1 MKEITCPNCQKNFN
15 LDDAGF
21 ADILSQVRNTEFEE
35 ELGRRLAEADA
46 NKQTE
51 IKLAEA
57 ETANKMAAEAEK
69 LRAELAAVKAAVD
82 NAELAKKLAVQE
94 ALAEVTKERDGLAK
108 DLEIK
113 GQAKDIEIASLVEK
127 YKGELKL
134 KDEEVAFYKDFKAKQ
149 STKGI
154 GESLEK
160 HCEDEFNGIRAGT
173 FPQAEFE
180 KDNTVVEGTKGDYVF
195 RDFTLSGTEIVS
207 IMFEMKTEMDEGVA
221 KKQTNESF
229 LAKLDKD
236 RQKKNLEYAVLV
248 TTLEPDSDLYNKGI
262 VDLSHKYPKMYAVRP
277 QFFIPIITLLRNSAL
292 NAVDYKSELERALN
306 QNIDISNFESS
317 LGEYKDYVTRNYE
330 LAADKFQGAIANI
343 DKAIAEMEKVKKAL
357 LGSEN
362 NLRLASDKGD
372 SITVKKL
379 TRNNPT
385 MKAKF
390 DEATPESAGEIES

>member
-1 MKEITCPNCQKNFN
+1 MNDITCPNCHKVFS

-21 ADILSQVRNTEFEE
+21 AAILNQVRTAEFDE
-35 ELGRRLAEADA
+35 ELHRRLEEVEK

-57 ETANKMAAEAEK
+57 E
-69 LRAELAAVKAAVD
+69 
-82 NAELAKKLAVQE
+82 LAKKLQKDASEKEAEIEKLKAKLEAAETEKKLALQE
-94 ALAEVTKERDGLAK
+94 ALSEVTRQRDDLAK
-108 DLEIK
+108 DVEIK
-113 GQAKDIEIASLVEK
+113 EKEKELALANLAEK
-127 YKGELKL
+127 YKNELKV
-134 KDEEVAFYKDFKAKQ
+134 KDDEVAFYKDFKAKQ

-160 HCEDEFNGIRAGT
+160 HCENEFNAIRAAA
-173 FPQAEFE
+173 FPNAEFG

-207 IMFEMKTEMDEGVA
+207 IMFEMKHEMDEGVA

-248 TTLEPDSDLYNKGI
+248 TTLEPDNELYNKGI
-262 VDLSHKYPKMYAVRP
+262 VDVSHLYPKMYVVRP

-292 NAVDYKSELERALN
+292 NAVDYKAELELARK
-306 QNIDISNFESS
+306 QHVDVTNFESE
-317 LGEYKDYVTRNYE
+317 LDEFKEYISMRYGNASKKFREAIDAIDAAISKLQKTKD
-330 LAADKFQGAIANI
+330 
-343 DKAIAEMEKVKKAL
+343 AL
-357 LGSEN
+357 LTSEEH
-362 NLRLASDKGD
+362 LRLASGKADKVTIK
-372 SITVKKL
+372 SL
-379 TRNNPT
+379 TAKNPT

-390 DEATPESAGEIES
+390 DEAAANGSSEIDS

>member
-21 ADILSQVRNTEFEE
+21 AAILAQVRTAEFDE
-35 ELGRRLAEADA
+35 ELHRRM
-46 NKQTE
+46 T
-51 IKLAEA
+51 EA
-57 ETANKMAAEAEK
+57 ETDKKNAIELAEVKTASKMAAEAEK

-262 VDLSHKYPKMYAVRP
+262 VDLSHKFPKMYAVRP

-292 NAVDYKSELERALN
+292 NAVDYKTELERALN

-357 LGSEN
+357 IGSEN

-390 DEATPESAGEIES
+390 DEAASESAGEIES

>member
-1 MKEITCPNCQKNFN
+1 MNEITCPNCNKSFS
-15 LDDAGF
+15 LDDADF
-21 ADILSQVRNTEFEE
+21 ASILTQVRTAAFDA
-35 ELGRRLAEADA
+35 ELLTRMEEADKN
-46 NKQTE
+46 NKTK

-57 ETANKMAAEAEK
+57 E
-69 LRAELAAVKAAVD
+69 
-82 NAELAKKLAVQE
+82 LAKKLQKEASDQATEIERLKAKLDVAETEKKLALQE
-94 ALAEVTKERDGLAK
+94 ALSEITKQRDDLAK
-108 DLEIK
+108 D
-113 GQAKDIEIASLVEK
+113 VEFKEKEKELALSNLADK
-127 YKGELKL
+127 YKNDLKV
-134 KDEEVAFYKDFKAKQ
+134 KDDEVAFYKDFKAKQ

-154 GESLEK
+154 GDSLEK
-160 HCEDEFNGIRAGT
+160 HCENEFNAIRAGA
-173 FPQAEFE
+173 FSNAEFD

-207 IMFEMKTEMDEGVA
+207 IMFEMKHEMDEGVA

-248 TTLEPDSDLYNKGI
+248 TTLEHDNELYNNGI
-262 VDLSHKYPKMYAVRP
+262 VDVSHLYSKMYVVRP

-292 NAVDYKSELERALN
+292 NAVDYKVELEKALN
-306 QNIDISNFESS
+306 QNIDISTFESS

-330 LAADKFQGAIANI
+330 LASDKFQGAIANI

-357 LGSEN
+357 MGSEN
-362 NLRLASDKGD
+362 NLRLAADKGD

-379 TRNNPT
+379 TAKNPT

-390 DEATPESAGEIES
+390 DDLAANGSDEIES